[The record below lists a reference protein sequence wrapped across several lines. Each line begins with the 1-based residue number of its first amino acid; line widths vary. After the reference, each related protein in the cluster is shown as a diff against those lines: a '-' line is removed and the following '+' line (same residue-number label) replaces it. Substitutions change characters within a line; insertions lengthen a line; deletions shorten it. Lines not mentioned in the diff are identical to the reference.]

1 MNKITLFFVFTSV
14 FVLSISLSAQSAVKS
29 TDFSQVDS
37 VVTQMST
44 KVSMEIDTLLFPK
57 IELGT
62 VFLSEN
68 PRAMIMPMVL
78 RANFDSLD
86 QKVLLQETAKEL
98 GVHVLKSGVLKQ
110 KGKIA
115 YYIVG
120 TTNDKERNVVLE
132 VYYVKA
138 DAQRTIMITGYY
150 EKEAKH
156 YKKQLRKAAF
166 SARIE

>member
-1 MNKITLFFVFTSV
+1 MNKTALIFVVISV
-14 FVLSISLSAQSAVKS
+14 FVLSVSLSAQSGVES
-29 TDFSQVDS
+29 TDFSQADS
-37 VVTQMST
+37 IVTPMST

-57 IELGT
+57 IELGS

-86 QKVLLQETAKEL
+86 QKLLLEETAKEL
-98 GVHVLKSGVLKQ
+98 GVRVLKSGVLKQ

-120 TTNDKERNVVLE
+120 TTKDKERDVVLE
-132 VYYVKA
+132 VYYVQA
-138 DAQRTIMITGYY
+138 DALRTSMITGYY

>member
-14 FVLSISLSAQSAVKS
+14 FVLSVSLSAQSVDKS
-29 TDFSQVDS
+29 SATSQVDS

-98 GVHVLKSGVLKQ
+98 GVRVLKSGVLKY

-115 YYIVG
+115 YYVVG

-156 YKKQLRKAAF
+156 YKKQLKKAAF

>member
-1 MNKITLFFVFTSV
+1 MKKKVCLCLFIAFSV
-14 FVLSISLSAQSAVKS
+14 SVSLLAQISPSANDTPYADAEIPV
-29 TDFSQVDS
+29 
-37 VVTQMST
+37 MST

-86 QKVLLQETAKEL
+86 HKVLLQETAKEL
-98 GVHVLKSGVLKQ
+98 GVTVLKSGVLKH

-115 YYIVG
+115 YYVVG

-156 YKKQLRKAAF
+156 YKKQLKKAAF

>member
-1 MNKITLFFVFTSV
+1 MNKTALIFVVISV
-14 FVLSISLSAQSAVKS
+14 FVLSVSLSAQSGVES
-29 TDFSQVDS
+29 TDFSQADS
-37 VVTQMST
+37 IVTPMST

-57 IELGT
+57 IELGS

-86 QKVLLQETAKEL
+86 QKLLLEETAKEL
-98 GVHVLKSGVLKQ
+98 GVRVLKSGVLKQ

-120 TTNDKERNVVLE
+120 TTKDKERDVVLE

-138 DAQRTIMITGYY
+138 DALRTIMITGYY

>member
-14 FVLSISLSAQSAVKS
+14 FVLSVSLSAQSVDNSSA
-29 TDFSQVDS
+29 TSQVDS

-57 IELGT
+57 VELGT

-78 RANFDSLD
+78 RANFDSLNH
-86 QKVLLQETAKEL
+86 KVLLQETAKEL
-98 GVHVLKSGVLKQ
+98 GVTVLKSGVLKH

-115 YYIVG
+115 YYVVG

-150 EKEAKH
+150 EKEAKQ
-156 YKKQLRKAAF
+156 YKKQLKKAAF